1 MKAKLLFKT
10 GTSWL
15 PTSLPVFYY
24 GLPDNRVYVIW
35 IRPDSKQTR
44 FEILVEVLEDWKFNY
59 DNDYLIDLSGGA
71 GNEVI
76 LSNENV
82 DRYNQ
87 RLTTVKVYKGF
98 DNRPSKNVITSMV
111 EKAVEEH
118 VEKLRNRE
126 LKKQQN
132 REKRLKAKELAEDP
146 MIRKKQFKRR

>member
-1 MKAKLLFKT
+1 
-10 GTSWL
+10 
-15 PTSLPVFYY
+15 
-24 GLPDNRVYVIW
+24 VIW

-44 FEILVEVLEDWKFNY
+44 FEILVEVLEDWIFNY

-76 LSNENV
+76 LSNEHV

-98 DNRPSKNVITSMV
+98 DNRPSGNVISSMV
-111 EKAVEEH
+111 EKAFEEH
-118 VEKLRNRE
+118 IEKLRNRE